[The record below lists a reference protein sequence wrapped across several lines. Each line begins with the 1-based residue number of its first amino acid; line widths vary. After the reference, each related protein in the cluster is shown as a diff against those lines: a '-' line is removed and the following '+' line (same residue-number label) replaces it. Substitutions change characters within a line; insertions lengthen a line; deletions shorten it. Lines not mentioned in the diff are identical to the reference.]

1 MILTTQAELD
11 ITLDIRYISLV
22 VYVLQLI
29 PLIESETLG
38 GDLRTCVLVSPLGD
52 SEAARVW
59 DSLLS
64 AVLLMPH
71 PAGCSPAFQHLF

>member
-11 ITLDIRYISLV
+11 IMLDIRYISLV

-38 GDLRTCVLVSPLGD
+38 MGPSNLCFNKPSLRLFSSPLPSGFYQGLT
-52 SEAARVW
+52 
-59 DSLLS
+59 LLEIS
-64 AVLLMPH
+64 KCL
-71 PAGCSPAFQHLF
+71 